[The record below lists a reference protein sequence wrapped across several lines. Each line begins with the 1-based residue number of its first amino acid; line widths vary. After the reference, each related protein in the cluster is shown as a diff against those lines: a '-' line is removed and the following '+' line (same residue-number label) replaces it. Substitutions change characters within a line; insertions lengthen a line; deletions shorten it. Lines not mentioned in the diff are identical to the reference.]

1 MRNLL
6 RNLRMTLRGQRLS
19 SVLNVAG
26 LAIAIAVAYTML
38 VQVNYDFSYNRGI
51 KDAGRLF
58 RVEHKF
64 IQDFDWTYILTT
76 PLARIMV
83 TDNPSVEGYHFG
95 HLQNRDVDHTFEK
108 FPDEPIV
115 LAGTELSDG
124 SITALGIELVE
135 VYFAPV
141 LKRSAMAFSRSVAQ
155 KYGLEIGDR
164 VCWGGTYNAEVSLT
178 VGAIFEDLPQNSD
191 IAGLEA
197 FYGPYYDKME
207 SNEWSNWN
215 DPLYVRLRSEDD
227 TEAFLQHASAQ
238 IMLLEDN
245 ERFKEK
251 TIDELKKN
259 IRLTP
264 FTETYFTTDMEHF
277 DLKVGNRT
285 TTFTMLT
292 LAVVI
297 LLIAFIN
304 FFNFFVALIPKR
316 IRNIN
321 TQKILGAHGISLR
334 IGVFFEAAGLLVIAM
349 LVSLLLVNMVEKSA
363 FRELL
368 SVSLFAPEN
377 MCVAIG
383 VALATLL
390 MALLTAAYPAW
401 YLTSFAP
408 AFVLKGS
415 FGATAKG
422 QALRN
427 ILIGMQFVL
436 SFLFIIVAIFI
447 AVQNSF
453 MKNHDMGF
461 DRDCILEYKVYNVY
475 PESFIDKEQRE
486 TLRNAL
492 LNSPFVEA
500 VTFCRHD
507 IVGDRK
513 DGWGR
518 EWSRSEEGINFR
530 VLPVE
535 PGFVEIMGIAV
546 PDGVGSD
553 GDAGVFVFNNAARKK
568 YGMEIGDKINHNG
581 KWYDVVGFC
590 SDINERSMQHAVEP
604 FAFFVNPQEK
614 MPVCYIRIKKGS
626 DLAVVQQQIRDITEK
641 LGRNESIEY
650 AIPVLLDEIIQK
662 GFYEKEDNQQSI
674 IVAVSVFSII
684 ISLLGVFGLV
694 FFETEYRQKEIALRR
709 VNGALVGSILWL
721 FNSRFLKVLLVC
733 FVIAV
738 PVATYFVIGW
748 LQEFAYKTPLHLWVY
763 VLAFVIVALLT
774 MAIVM
779 ASAWRTV
786 NRNPIEVL
794 NKGQ

>member
-51 KDAGRLF
+51 KDARRLF

-83 TDNPSVEGYHFG
+83 TDNPAVEGYHFG

-135 VYFAPV
+135 GDFEPV

-292 LAVVI
+292 LAVVT

-334 IGVFFEAAGLLVIAM
+334 VGVFFEAAGLLAIAM

-368 SVSLFAPEN
+368 SVSLFASEN
-377 MCVAIG
+377 KWVAIG

-415 FGATAKG
+415 FGATSKG

-475 PESFIDKEQRE
+475 HESFIDKEQRE

-492 LNSPFVEA
+492 LTSPFVEA
-500 VTFCRHD
+500 VTFCSYD

-535 PGFVEIMGIAV
+535 PGFMETMGIAV

-553 GDAGVFVFNNAARKK
+553 SDASVFVFNNAARKK
-568 YGMEIGDKINHNG
+568 YGMEIGDKIKHNG
-581 KWYDVVGFC
+581 VWYDVVGFC

-738 PVATYFVIGW
+738 PVATYLVIGW

>member
-64 IQDFDWTYILTT
+64 IQDIDWTFIITT

-83 TDNPSVEGYHFG
+83 TDNPAVEGYHFG
-95 HLQNRDVDHTFEK
+95 YLQNRDVDHTFEK

-135 VYFAPV
+135 GDFEPV

-264 FTETYFTTDMEHF
+264 FTETYFTTDMEYF

-292 LAVVI
+292 LAVVT

-334 IGVFFEAAGLLVIAM
+334 VGVFFEAAGLLAIAM

-377 MCVAIG
+377 MWVAIG

-492 LNSPFVEA
+492 LTSPFVEA

-513 DGWGR
+513 YGWGR
-518 EWSRSEEGINFR
+518 EWSRSEGGINFR

-535 PGFVEIMGIAV
+535 PGFMETMGIAV

-590 SDINERSMQHAVEP
+590 SDFNERSMQHAVEP

-641 LGRNESIEY
+641 LVRNESIEY

-662 GFYEKEDNQQSI
+662 GFYEKEDNQQSV

-738 PVATYFVIGW
+738 PVATYLVIGW

-794 NKGQ
+794 NKG

>member
-26 LAIAIAVAYTML
+26 LAIAIAVAYTMF

-83 TDNPSVEGYHFG
+83 TDNPAVEGYHFG

-135 VYFAPV
+135 GDFEPV

-207 SNEWSNWN
+207 SNGWSNWN

-238 IMLLEDN
+238 IMLLEYN

-251 TIDELKKN
+251 TIDEVKKN

-292 LAVVI
+292 LAVVT

-334 IGVFFEAAGLLVIAM
+334 VGVFFEAAGLLAIAM

-377 MCVAIG
+377 MWVAIG

-415 FGATAKG
+415 FGATSKG

-492 LNSPFVEA
+492 LTSPFVEA
-500 VTFCRHD
+500 VTFCSYD
-507 IVGDRK
+507 IVGDGK
-513 DGWGR
+513 EGWGR
-518 EWSRSEEGINFR
+518 EWSRSEGGINFR

-535 PGFVEIMGIAV
+535 PGFMETMGIAV

-553 GDAGVFVFNNAARKK
+553 GDAGVFVFNTAARKK

-581 KWYDVVGFC
+581 VWYDVVGFC

-641 LGRNESIEY
+641 LGRNESVEY
-650 AIPVLLDEIIQK
+650 AIPVFLDEKSQK
-662 GFYEKEDNQQSI
+662 GFYEKEDNQQS
-674 IVAVSVFSII
+674 
-684 ISLLGVFGLV
+684 
-694 FFETEYRQKEIALRR
+694 
-709 VNGALVGSILWL
+709 
-721 FNSRFLKVLLVC
+721 
-733 FVIAV
+733 
-738 PVATYFVIGW
+738 
-748 LQEFAYKTPLHLWVY
+748 
-763 VLAFVIVALLT
+763 
-774 MAIVM
+774 
-779 ASAWRTV
+779 
-786 NRNPIEVL
+786 
-794 NKGQ
+794 

>member
-83 TDNPSVEGYHFG
+83 TDNPAVEGYHFG

-135 VYFAPV
+135 GDFEPV

-164 VCWGGTYNAEVSLT
+164 VCWGGTYNAEVSLI

-292 LAVVI
+292 LAVVT

-334 IGVFFEAAGLLVIAM
+334 VGVFFEAAGLLAIAM

-368 SVSLFAPEN
+368 SVSLFASEN
-377 MCVAIG
+377 MWVAIG
-383 VALATLL
+383 IALATLL

-415 FGATAKG
+415 FGATSKG

-492 LNSPFVEA
+492 LTSPFVEA
-500 VTFCRHD
+500 VTFCSYD

-513 DGWGR
+513 EGWGR

-535 PGFVEIMGIAV
+535 PGFMETMGIAV

-553 GDAGVFVFNNAARKK
+553 GDASVFVFNNAARKK
-568 YGMEIGDKINHNG
+568 YGMELGDKINHNG

-641 LGRNESIEY
+641 LGRNESVEY

-662 GFYEKEDNQQSI
+662 GFYEKEDNQQSV

>member
-1 MRNLL
+1 MNIL
-6 RNLRMTLRGQRLS
+6 RNIWMNIRCYRLS
-19 SVLNVAG
+19 SLLNIAG

-83 TDNPSVEGYHFG
+83 TDNPAVEGYHFG

-135 VYFAPV
+135 GDFEPV

-227 TEAFLQHASAQ
+227 TEAFIQHASAQ

-245 ERFKEK
+245 ERFKDK

-264 FTETYFTTDMEHF
+264 FTETYFTTDMERF

-292 LAVVI
+292 LAVVT

-334 IGVFFEAAGLLVIAM
+334 IGVFFEAAGLLAIAM

-377 MCVAIG
+377 MWVAIG

-492 LNSPFVEA
+492 LTSPFVEA

-513 DGWGR
+513 YGWGR
-518 EWSRSEEGINFR
+518 EWSRSEGGINFR

-535 PGFVEIMGIAV
+535 PGFMETMGIAV

-568 YGMEIGDKINHNG
+568 YGMELGDKINHNG

-590 SDINERSMQHAVEP
+590 SDFNERSMQHAVEP

-641 LGRNESIEY
+641 LGRNESVEY

-721 FNSRFLKVLLVC
+721 FNSRFLKVLFVC

-738 PVATYFVIGW
+738 PVATYLVIGW

-794 NKGQ
+794 NKGE

>member
-83 TDNPSVEGYHFG
+83 TDNPAVEGYHFG
-95 HLQNRDVDHTFEK
+95 YLQKRDVDHTFEK

-135 VYFAPV
+135 GDFEPV

-264 FTETYFTTDMEHF
+264 FTETYFTTDMEYF

-292 LAVVI
+292 LAVVT

-334 IGVFFEAAGLLVIAM
+334 VGVFFEAAGLLAIAM

-377 MCVAIG
+377 MWVAIG

-492 LNSPFVEA
+492 LTSPFVEA

-535 PGFVEIMGIAV
+535 PGFMETMGIAV

-568 YGMEIGDKINHNG
+568 YGMELGDKINHNG

-590 SDINERSMQHAVEP
+590 SDFNERSMQHAVEP

-641 LGRNESIEY
+641 LGRNESVEY

-662 GFYEKEDNQQSI
+662 GFYEKEDNQQSV

-738 PVATYFVIGW
+738 PVATYLVIGW

>member
-51 KDAGRLF
+51 KDAERLF

-83 TDNPSVEGYHFG
+83 TDNPAVEGYHFG
-95 HLQNRDVDHTFEK
+95 YLQNRDVDHTFEK

-135 VYFAPV
+135 GDFEPV

-264 FTETYFTTDMEHF
+264 FTETYFTTDMERF

-292 LAVVI
+292 LAVVT

-334 IGVFFEAAGLLVIAM
+334 IGVFFEAAGLLAIAM

-377 MCVAIG
+377 MWVAIG

-415 FGATAKG
+415 FGSTAKG

-492 LNSPFVEA
+492 LTSPFVEA

-513 DGWGR
+513 YGWGR
-518 EWSRSEEGINFR
+518 EWSRSEGGINFR

-535 PGFVEIMGIAV
+535 PGFMETMGIAV

-568 YGMEIGDKINHNG
+568 YGMELGDKINHNG

-590 SDINERSMQHAVEP
+590 SDFNERSMQHAVEP

-641 LGRNESIEY
+641 LVRNESIGY

>member
-64 IQDFDWTYILTT
+64 IQDIDWTYIITT

-83 TDNPSVEGYHFG
+83 TDNPAVEGYHFG
-95 HLQNRDVDHTFEK
+95 YLQKRDVDHTFEK

-135 VYFAPV
+135 GDFEPV

-264 FTETYFTTDMEHF
+264 FTETYFTTDMEYF

-292 LAVVI
+292 LAVVT

-334 IGVFFEAAGLLVIAM
+334 VGVFFEAAGLLAIAM

-377 MCVAIG
+377 MWVAIG

-492 LNSPFVEA
+492 LTSPFVEA

-535 PGFVEIMGIAV
+535 PGFMETMGIAV

-568 YGMEIGDKINHNG
+568 YGMELGDKINHNG

-590 SDINERSMQHAVEP
+590 SDFNERSMQHAVEP

-641 LGRNESIEY
+641 LGRNESVEY

-662 GFYEKEDNQQSI
+662 GFYEKEDNQQSV

-738 PVATYFVIGW
+738 PVATYLVIGW

>member
-83 TDNPSVEGYHFG
+83 TDNPAVEGYHFG

-135 VYFAPV
+135 GDFEPV

-264 FTETYFTTDMEHF
+264 FTETYFTTDMEYF

-292 LAVVI
+292 LAVVT

-334 IGVFFEAAGLLVIAM
+334 VGVFFEAAGLLAIAM

-377 MCVAIG
+377 MWVAIG

-475 PESFIDKEQRE
+475 PENYIDQEQRE

-492 LNSPFVEA
+492 LTSPFVEA
-500 VTFCRHD
+500 VTFCSYD

-513 DGWGR
+513 SGWGR

-535 PGFVEIMGIAV
+535 PGFMETMGIAV

-568 YGMEIGDKINHNG
+568 YGMELGDKTNHNG
-581 KWYDVVGFC
+581 VWYDVVGFC
-590 SDINERSMQHAVEP
+590 SDFNERSMQHAVEP

-650 AIPVLLDEIIQK
+650 AIPVLLDEIIHK
-662 GFYEKEDNQQSI
+662 GFYEKEDNQEYV

>member
-1 MRNLL
+1 MINLL

-83 TDNPSVEGYHFG
+83 TDNPAVEGYHFG

-124 SITALGIELVE
+124 SITALGIVLVE
-135 VYFAPV
+135 GDFEPV

-207 SNEWSNWN
+207 SNGWSNWN

-238 IMLLEDN
+238 IMLLEYN

-292 LAVVI
+292 LAVVT

-334 IGVFFEAAGLLVIAM
+334 VGVFFEAAGLLAIAM

-377 MCVAIG
+377 MWVAIG

-390 MALLTAAYPAW
+390 MALLTVAYPAW

-492 LNSPFVEA
+492 LTSPFVEA
-500 VTFCRHD
+500 VTFCSYD
-507 IVGDRK
+507 IVGDGK
-513 DGWGR
+513 QGWRR
-518 EWSRSEEGINFR
+518 EWSRSEGGINFR

-535 PGFVEIMGIAV
+535 PGFMETMGIAV

-553 GDAGVFVFNNAARKK
+553 GDAGVFVFNTAARKK

-581 KWYDVVGFC
+581 VWYDVVGFC

-641 LGRNESIEY
+641 LGRNESVEY
-650 AIPVLLDEIIQK
+650 AIPVLFDEIIQK
-662 GFYEKEDNQQSI
+662 GFYEKEDNQQSV

-738 PVATYFVIGW
+738 PVATYLVIGW

>member
-83 TDNPSVEGYHFG
+83 TDNPAVEGYHFG

-135 VYFAPV
+135 GDFEPV

-245 ERFKEK
+245 ELFKEK

-321 TQKILGAHGISLR
+321 TRKILGAHGISLR
-334 IGVFFEAAGLLVIAM
+334 VGVFFEAAGLLAIAM

-377 MCVAIG
+377 MWVAIG

-415 FGATAKG
+415 FGATSKG

-492 LNSPFVEA
+492 LTSPFVEA
-500 VTFCRHD
+500 VTFCNYD
-507 IVGDRK
+507 IVGDGK

-518 EWSRSEEGINFR
+518 EWSRSEGGINFR
-530 VLPVE
+530 VLLVE
-535 PGFVEIMGIAV
+535 PGFMETMGIAV

-553 GDAGVFVFNNAARKK
+553 GDASVFVFNNAARKK
-568 YGMEIGDKINHNG
+568 YGMEIGDKIKHNG
-581 KWYDVVGFC
+581 VWYDVVGFC
-590 SDINERSMQHAVEP
+590 SDFNERSMQHAVEP
-604 FAFFVNPQEK
+604 FAFFVNPAVK

-641 LGRNESIEY
+641 LGRNESVEY

-738 PVATYFVIGW
+738 PVATYLVIGW

>member
-83 TDNPSVEGYHFG
+83 TDNPAVEGYHFG

-135 VYFAPV
+135 GDFEPV

-245 ERFKEK
+245 ELFKEK

-292 LAVVI
+292 LAVVT

-334 IGVFFEAAGLLVIAM
+334 VGVFFEAAGLLAIAM

-368 SVSLFAPEN
+368 SVSLFASEN
-377 MCVAIG
+377 MWVAIG

-492 LNSPFVEA
+492 QASPFVEA

-535 PGFVEIMGIAV
+535 PGFMETMGIAV

-590 SDINERSMQHAVEP
+590 SDFNERSMQHAVEP

-641 LGRNESIEY
+641 LGRNESVEY

-662 GFYEKEDNQQSI
+662 GFYEKEDNQQSV
-674 IVAVSVFSII
+674 IVAVSVSSII

-738 PVATYFVIGW
+738 PVATYLVIGW

>member
-83 TDNPSVEGYHFG
+83 TDNPAVEGYHFG

-135 VYFAPV
+135 GDFEPV

-207 SNEWSNWN
+207 SNGWSNWN

-238 IMLLEDN
+238 IMLLEYN

-251 TIDELKKN
+251 TIDEVKKN

-292 LAVVI
+292 LAVVT

-334 IGVFFEAAGLLVIAM
+334 VGVFFEAAGLLAIAM

-377 MCVAIG
+377 MWVAIG

-415 FGATAKG
+415 FGATSKG

-492 LNSPFVEA
+492 LTSPFVEA
-500 VTFCRHD
+500 VTFCSYD
-507 IVGDRK
+507 IVGDGK
-513 DGWGR
+513 EGWGR
-518 EWSRSEEGINFR
+518 EWSRSEGGINFR

-535 PGFVEIMGIAV
+535 PGFMETMGIAV

-553 GDAGVFVFNNAARKK
+553 GDAGVFVFNTAARKK

-581 KWYDVVGFC
+581 VWYDVVGFC

-641 LGRNESIEY
+641 LGRNESVEY

-662 GFYEKEDNQQSI
+662 GFYEKEDNQQSV

>member
-83 TDNPSVEGYHFG
+83 TDNPAVEGYHFG

-135 VYFAPV
+135 GDFEPV

-207 SNEWSNWN
+207 SNGWSNWN

-238 IMLLEDN
+238 IMLLEYN

-277 DLKVGNRT
+277 DLIVGNRT

-292 LAVVI
+292 LAVVT

-334 IGVFFEAAGLLVIAM
+334 VGVFFEAAGLLAIAM

-368 SVSLFAPEN
+368 SVSLFASEN
-377 MCVAIG
+377 MWVAIG

-415 FGATAKG
+415 FGATSKG

-492 LNSPFVEA
+492 LTSPFVEA
-500 VTFCRHD
+500 VTFCSYD
-507 IVGDRK
+507 IVGDGK
-513 DGWGR
+513 EGWGR

-535 PGFVEIMGIAV
+535 LGFMETMGIAV

-641 LGRNESIEY
+641 LGRNESVEY

-662 GFYEKEDNQQSI
+662 GFYEKEDNQQSV

>member
-83 TDNPSVEGYHFG
+83 TDNPAVEGYHFG
-95 HLQNRDVDHTFEK
+95 YLQKRDVDHTFEK

-135 VYFAPV
+135 GDFEPV

-264 FTETYFTTDMEHF
+264 FTETYFTTDMERF

-292 LAVVI
+292 LAVVT

-321 TQKILGAHGISLR
+321 TQKILGAQGISLR
-334 IGVFFEAAGLLVIAM
+334 VGVFFEAAGLLAIAM

-368 SVSLFAPEN
+368 SVSLFASEN
-377 MCVAIG
+377 MWVAIG

-492 LNSPFVEA
+492 LTSPFVEA
-500 VTFCRHD
+500 VTFCSYD

-513 DGWGR
+513 AGWGR
-518 EWSRSEEGINFR
+518 EWSRSEGGINFR

-535 PGFVEIMGIAV
+535 PGFMETMGIAV

-553 GDAGVFVFNNAARKK
+553 GDASVFVFNNAARKK
-568 YGMEIGDKINHNG
+568 YGMEIGDKIKHNG
-581 KWYDVVGFC
+581 VWYDVVGFC
-590 SDINERSMQHAVEP
+590 SDFNERSMQHAVEP
-604 FAFFVNPQEK
+604 FAFFVNPAVK

-738 PVATYFVIGW
+738 PVATYLVIGW

>member
-64 IQDFDWTYILTT
+64 IQDIDWTFIITT

-83 TDNPSVEGYHFG
+83 TDNPAVEGYHFG
-95 HLQNRDVDHTFEK
+95 YLQNRDVDHTFEK

-135 VYFAPV
+135 GDFEPV

-264 FTETYFTTDMEHF
+264 FTETYFTTDMEYF

-292 LAVVI
+292 LAVVT

-334 IGVFFEAAGLLVIAM
+334 VGVFFEAAGLLAIAM

-377 MCVAIG
+377 MWVAIG

-415 FGATAKG
+415 FGATSKG

-461 DRDCILEYKVYNVY
+461 DRDCILKYKVYNVY
-475 PESFIDKEQRE
+475 PENYIDQEQRE

-492 LNSPFVEA
+492 LTSPFVEA
-500 VTFCRHD
+500 VTFCSHD

-535 PGFVEIMGIAV
+535 PGFMETMGIAV

-641 LGRNESIEY
+641 LVRNESIGY

-662 GFYEKEDNQQSI
+662 GFYEKEDNQQSV

-738 PVATYFVIGW
+738 PVATYLVIGW